1 MIIVLL
7 VLLVFFLVLVPV
19 VMVANKVGEQIEKWL
34 DNHFPN
40 IEE

>member
-1 MIIVLL
+1 MDMII

-19 VMVANKVGEQIEKWL
+19 VMVANKVGEYIEKWL
-34 DNHFPN
+34 ENNFPN